1 MTNSGL
7 LSQEKIIDKLADTY
21 FYRDDLKTLVNDLPV
36 YMENWYAAGAMY
48 STSEDILRFSK
59 ALFSGKLVNKESL
72 KQMFTAAYDE
82 YGLGVWIYQDYEI
95 NGKKFTIVKRPGS
108 IMGAQTMLFHIL
120 EEGSTIIILSNTG
133 TVSLDEFVADIAKRV
148 IK

>member
-1 MTNSGL
+1 MKNSGL
-7 LSQEKIIDKLADTY
+7 LSQERMIEKLADSY
-21 FYRDDLKTLVNDLPV
+21 FYREDLKTLVDDLPV

-48 STSEDILRFSK
+48 STSEDILRFSN
-59 ALFSGKLVNKESL
+59 ALFSGRLIKKESL

-120 EEGSTIIILSNTG
+120 ERGSTIIILSNTG
-133 TVSLDEFVADIAKRV
+133 TVSLDGFVADIAKRV